1 MQSDAAASLALIEDA
16 NRLCSLTSRHL
27 LSSSAR
33 VAADTDYARIMQDLG
48 LGVFDMRRPASDH
61 SDSETS
67 TDSESDDDSSDAS
80 DSATDGVDSEVEDA
94 YGTLIGNF
102 LTTTPSTQRPMRPLP
117 KRAHPIIQV
126 LGDPGPSDDPAHEN
140 ENNNPS

>member
-48 LGVFDMRRPASDH
+48 LGVFDMRRSASDH

-67 TDSESDDDSSDAS
+67 TDSESGDDSSDAS
-80 DSATDGVDSEVEDA
+80 GSATDGVDSEVEDA

-102 LTTTPSTQRPMRPLP
+102 LTSTPSTQRPMRPLP
-117 KRAHPIIQV
+117 KRAHPIIQM
-126 LGDPGPSDDPAHEN
+126 LEDPGPSDVPAHEN
-140 ENNNPS
+140 ENNPS